1 LYARKELGMNCANHP
16 DIPVAA
22 YCQFCGKPLCD
33 QCAHKVN
40 NIVSCEPCLAARIG
54 VAPGSNVGGGARYV
68 QTADGIH
75 VSDGKGN
82 EYTAGPGYQYISS
95 APGVAGNVS
104 TGLGTNP
111 WVAFGLGWIPGVGAM
126 YNGQFAKALA
136 HVVIFALLVDFT
148 HYNGVLGVVVFGW
161 VVYQVFDAYQT
172 AIARRDGLPLPNP
185 LGLNDIAH
193 WFGARPAPT
202 VNPWTGSTTPPN
214 AANQPPNPAP
224 PVGSAGPVS
233 GFAAASEYVPPYT
246 SPYVPPIPPNPYNPA
261 DPLNPFAPSGQLGP
275 AHGIHAGAVVLI
287 VLGLAFLL
295 GNLGIL
301 STHWMD
307 RGWPILLI
315 GIGVWMVIRHS
326 QKPPMGGAR

>member
-1 LYARKELGMNCANHP
+1 MNCANHP

-33 QCAHKVN
+33 QCVHKVN

-54 VAPGSNVGGGARYV
+54 AAREGTYGV
-68 QTADGIH
+68 NIN
-75 VSDGKGN
+75 DGKGFQ
-82 EYTAGPGYQYISS
+82 YTATGPLPQGSVP
-95 APGVAGNVS
+95 APS
-104 TGLGTNP
+104 WGTEP
-111 WVAFGLGWIPGVGAM
+111 WIAFGLGWIPGVGAM

-136 HVVIFALLVDFT
+136 HVVIFALLVDFS

-193 WFGARPAPT
+193 WFGVRTTPST
-202 VNPWTGSTTPPN
+202 NPWVGKNANPNVTTENPGP
-214 AANQPPNPAP
+214 ANPGVP
-224 PVGSAGPVS
+224 PVGSMGPIS
-233 GFAAASEYVPPYT
+233 GFAPASEYMP
-246 SPYVPPIPPNPYNPA
+246 PYVPPIPPNPA
-261 DPLNPFAPSGQLGP
+261 DPLNPFCSTGPLGP
-275 AHGIHAGAVVLI
+275 NRGIHVGAVILI
-287 VLGLAFLL
+287 VLGVAFLL

-301 STHWMD
+301 SEHWLN

-326 QKPPMGGAR
+326 QKPPVGGAR

>member
-1 LYARKELGMNCANHP
+1 MNCANHP

-54 VAPGSNVGGGARYV
+54 AASPPGSNVGGGAKFV
-68 QTADGIH
+68 QTPDGIH

-82 EYTAGPGYQYISS
+82 EYTAGPGYQYVSS
-95 APGVAGNVS
+95 ARNAAGSVPPS
-104 TGLGTNP
+104 WGTEP
-111 WVAFGLGWIPGVGAM
+111 WIAFVLGWIPGVGAM

-136 HVVIFALLVDFT
+136 HVVIFALLVDFS

-193 WFGARPAPT
+193 WFGVRPAPPT
-202 VNPWTGSTTPPN
+202 NPWVGSTAPPN
-214 AANQPPNPAP
+214 AANQPSNPAPTGVP

-233 GFAAASEYVPPYT
+233 GFAPASDYVPPY
-246 SPYVPPIPPNPYNPA
+246 VPPTPPYPP
-261 DPLNPFAPSGQLGP
+261 DPLNPFCSTGTLGP
-275 AHGIHAGAVVLI
+275 NRGIHAGAVVLI
-287 VLGLAFLL
+287 VLGVAFLL

-301 STHWMD
+301 SQHWLD

-315 GIGVWMVIRHS
+315 GIGVWIVIRHS
-326 QKPPMGGAR
+326 QKPPVGGAR

>member
-1 LYARKELGMNCANHP
+1 MNCANHP

-54 VAPGSNVGGGARYV
+54 ATPPPGSNVGGGARFV
-68 QTADGIH
+68 QTPEGTP
-75 VSDGKGN
+75 VS
-82 EYTAGPGYQYISS
+82 GPGYQYVSS
-95 APGVAGNVS
+95 APNSPGNVPPS
-104 TGLGTNP
+104 WGTEP
-111 WVAFGLGWIPGVGAM
+111 WLAFVLGWIPGVGAM

-136 HVVIFALLVDFT
+136 HVVIFALLVDFS
-148 HYNGVLGVVVFGW
+148 HYNGILGVVVFGW
-161 VVYQVFDAYQT
+161 VLYQVFDAYQT

-193 WFGARPAPT
+193 WFGVR
-202 VNPWTGSTTPPN
+202 TTPPTNPWVGKNVSPN
-214 AANQPPNPAP
+214 ATSENPTGAPPGVP

-233 GFAAASEYVPPYT
+233 GFAPASGYVPPYT
-246 SPYVPPIPPNPYNPA
+246 PPYVPPVPPNPA
-261 DPLNPFAPSGQLGP
+261 DPLNPFCCNGQVGPSR
-275 AHGIHAGAVVLI
+275 GIHAGAVILI
-287 VLGLAFLL
+287 VLGVAFLL

-301 STHWMD
+301 SQHWMD

-326 QKPPMGGAR
+326 QKPPVGGAR

>member
-1 LYARKELGMNCANHP
+1 MNCANHP
-16 DIPVAA
+16 DTPVAA

-33 QCAHKVN
+33 LCVYKVN
-40 NIVSCEPCLAARIG
+40 NVVSCEPCLAARIG
-54 VAPGSNVGGGARYV
+54 ATPPRGSHVGGGANFV
-68 QTADGIH
+68 QTPDSIH

-82 EYTAGPGYQYISS
+82 AYSAGPGYQYVSS
-95 APGVAGNVS
+95 APSSSGNAAPNW
-104 TGLGTNP
+104 GTEP
-111 WVAFGLGWIPGVGAM
+111 WIAFVLGWIPGVGAM

-136 HVVIFALLVDFT
+136 HVVIFALLVDFS

-193 WFGARPAPT
+193 WFGLRSGPT
-202 VNPWTGSTTPPN
+202 SNPWVGGVANPPANGPN
-214 AANQPPNPAP
+214 AAAPNADVP

-233 GFAAASEYVPPYT
+233 GFAPASDYVPPYAP
-246 SPYVPPIPPNPYNPA
+246 PYVPPVAPNPA
-261 DPLNPFAPSGQLGP
+261 DPLNPFYGSGP
-275 AHGIHAGAVVLI
+275 NRGIHVGAVVLI

-301 STHWMD
+301 SQHWIN

-326 QKPPMGGAR
+326 QKPPVGGAR

>member
-1 LYARKELGMNCANHP
+1 MNCANHP
-16 DIPVAA
+16 DRPVAA

-33 QCAHKVN
+33 QCVHKVN

-54 VAPGSNVGGGARYV
+54 AAPASPSNVGTGARFV
-68 QTADGIH
+68 QTPDGIH

-82 EYTAGPGYQYISS
+82 AYTAGPGYQYISS
-95 APGVAGNVS
+95 APNSFGNVPPS
-104 TGLGTNP
+104 WGTNP

-136 HVVIFALLVDFT
+136 HVVIFALLVDFS

-193 WFGARPAPT
+193 WFGVRPTPPT
-202 VNPWTGSTTPPN
+202 NPWAGNSASPN

-224 PVGSAGPVS
+224 TGVPPVGSVGPVS
-233 GFAAASEYVPPYT
+233 GFAPASEYVPPY
-246 SPYVPPIPPNPYNPA
+246 VPTYTPPTPPNPA
-261 DPLNPFAPSGQLGP
+261 DPMNPFCSTGPLGP
-275 AHGIHAGAVVLI
+275 NRGIHTGAVILI

-301 STHWMD
+301 SEHWIN

-315 GIGVWMVIRHS
+315 GIGVWMVICRS
-326 QKPPMGGAR
+326 QKPPVGGAR

>member
-1 LYARKELGMNCANHP
+1 MNCANHP
-16 DIPVAA
+16 EIPVAA
-22 YCQFCGKPLCD
+22 YCQFCGKPLCE
-33 QCAHKVN
+33 QCVHKVN

-54 VAPGSNVGGGARYV
+54 AAPSGRSAGGGARFV
-68 QTADGIH
+68 QTPDGIH

-95 APGVAGNVS
+95 APGAAGNMPS
-104 TGLGTNP
+104 WGTNP

-136 HVVIFALLVDFT
+136 HIVIFALLVDFS
-148 HYNGVLGVVVFGW
+148 HYNGVLGFVAVGW
-161 VVYQVFDAYQT
+161 VIYQVFDAYQT

-185 LGLNDIAH
+185 LGLNDVAH
-193 WFGARPAPT
+193 WFGARPTPPA
-202 VNPWTGSTTPPN
+202 NPWTGSTVPPN
-214 AANQPPNPAP
+214 AANQQPNPTPPGVP

-233 GFAAASEYVPPYT
+233 GFAPASEYVPPYAP
-246 SPYVPPIPPNPYNPA
+246 PYVPPPPPNPA
-261 DPLNPFAPSGQLGP
+261 DPLNPFCSAGP
-275 AHGIHAGAVVLI
+275 PGHNRGIHTGAVILI

-301 STHWMD
+301 SEHWID

-315 GIGVWMVIRHS
+315 GIGVWMVIQHS
-326 QKPPMGGAR
+326 QKPPVGGAR

>member
-1 LYARKELGMNCANHP
+1 MNCANHP

-33 QCAHKVN
+33 QCVHKVN

-54 VAPGSNVGGGARYV
+54 AAPPHGSNVGGGARVV
-68 QTADGIH
+68 QTPDGIH

-82 EYTAGPGYQYISS
+82 EYTAGPGYQYVSS
-95 APGVAGNVS
+95 APTSPGNVPPS
-104 TGLGTNP
+104 WGTEP
-111 WVAFGLGWIPGVGAM
+111 WLAFVLGWIPGVGAM

-136 HVVIFALLVDFT
+136 HVVIFALLVDFS

-161 VVYQVFDAYQT
+161 VLYQVFDAYQT

-185 LGLNDIAH
+185 LGLNDIAQ
-193 WFGARPAPT
+193 WFGVR
-202 VNPWTGSTTPPN
+202 TTPPTNPWVGRNVSPN
-214 AANQPPNPAP
+214 APGENPTGAP
-224 PVGSAGPVS
+224 PGVPPMGSVGPVS
-233 GFAAASEYVPPYT
+233 GFAPASEYVPPYT
-246 SPYVPPIPPNPYNPA
+246 PPYVPPVPPNPT
-261 DPLNPFAPSGQLGP
+261 DPLNPFGSTGQLGP
-275 AHGIHAGAVVLI
+275 NRGIHAGAVILI
-287 VLGLAFLL
+287 VLGVAFLL

-301 STHWMD
+301 SEHWMD

-326 QKPPMGGAR
+326 QKPPVGGA

>member
-1 LYARKELGMNCANHP
+1 MNCANHP

-54 VAPGSNVGGGARYV
+54 AAPPLSSVGGGAKFV
-68 QTADGIH
+68 QTPDGIH

-82 EYTAGPGYQYISS
+82 EYSAGPGYQYS
-95 APGVAGNVS
+95 ASAGYSGNVPPNW
-104 TGLGTNP
+104 GAAP
-111 WVAFGLGWIPGVGAM
+111 WLAFLLGWIPGVGAM

-136 HVVIFALLVDFT
+136 HVVVFALLIEFS
-148 HYNGVLGVVVFGW
+148 HYNSVLGVVVFGW

-193 WFGARPAPT
+193 WFGARPTPPT
-202 VNPWTGSTTPPN
+202 NPWAGSTTAPD
-214 AANQPPNPAP
+214 AANQPPYTASTGVP
-224 PVGSAGPVS
+224 PVASAGPVS
-233 GFAAASEYVPPYT
+233 GFAPASDDVP
-246 SPYVPPIPPNPYNPA
+246 PYVPPIPPTSA
-261 DPLNPFAPSGQLGP
+261 DPLNPFCSTVQPGP
-275 AHGIHAGAVVLI
+275 GHGIHTGAVVLI
-287 VLGLAFLL
+287 VLGVAFLL

-301 STHWMD
+301 SQHWID

-315 GIGVWMVIRHS
+315 GIGVWMVICRS
-326 QKPPMGGAR
+326 QKPPVGGAR